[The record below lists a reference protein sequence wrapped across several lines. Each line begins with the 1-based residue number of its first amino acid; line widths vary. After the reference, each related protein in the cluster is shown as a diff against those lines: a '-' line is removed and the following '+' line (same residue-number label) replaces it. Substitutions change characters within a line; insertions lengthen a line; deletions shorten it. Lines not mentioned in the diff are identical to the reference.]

1 MKRFIAATTC
11 IVTLACAGI
20 ITLTAHAAN
29 ETGQALEIAPPVV
42 NLTADPGET
51 KNINISLRDISSN
64 PLVVSAAVND
74 FGANGED
81 GVPKLMIDETE
92 ASPYSIKSW
101 VDPLGQL
108 TLQPRQVK
116 TFPVTVRVPSDAAP
130 GGYYGVIRFSAN
142 PPGVEGQGVSLSAS
156 LGALIFIRVN
166 GEAKESVSFAE
177 FYTTASDGTKTS
189 LFEGQPV
196 SFIARI
202 KNEGNVHEQPTGRI
216 VVKDIFGNTV
226 TNVNMNLDQRN
237 ILPGSIRKFAADMD
251 KTNIGDRFL
260 FGYYTAQITLTYGA
274 SSQTVESSLSFWV
287 IPWRLILTAIGV
299 IVALVIVARVLI
311 KRYTDRVVG
320 RSRGS
325 RRR

>member
-1 MKRFIAATTC
+1 MKRFISATTC
-11 IVTLACAGI
+11 ILTLACAGI
-20 ITLTAHAAN
+20 IASTAYAVN

-64 PLVVSAAVND
+64 PLVVTAAVND

-81 GVPKLMIDETE
+81 GIPKLMIDTTE
-92 ASPYSIKSW
+92 ASPYSIKTW
-101 VDPLGQL
+101 VAPLGQL

-116 TFPVTVRVPSDAAP
+116 TFPVTLNIPSNAAP

-156 LGALIFIRVN
+156 LGALIFIRIN
-166 GEAKESVSFAE
+166 GDAKESVNFAE
-177 FYTTASDGTKTS
+177 FYTAASEGTKTS

-196 SFIARI
+196 SFVARI
-202 KNEGNVHEQPTGRI
+202 KNDGNVHEQPTGQITVR
-216 VVKDIFGNTV
+216 DAFGNIV
-226 TNVNMNLDQRN
+226 TNVNMNLDRRN
-237 ILPGSIRKFAADMD
+237 ILPGSIRKFSSDMD

-260 FGYYTAQITLTYGA
+260 FGYYTAKITLTYGA
-274 SSQTVESSLSFWV
+274 NNQTVDTSLGFWV
-287 IPWRLILTAIGV
+287 IPWRLILTAIGI
-299 IVALVIVARVLI
+299 IVALVIVARILI